1 MLRIHSEIT
10 ASPVTV
16 AGKDVAGLIPGLRLA
31 TNRQRQFQRKNDE
44 KRNSRCGKKRNS
56 RCGKKPVAGT
66 VRKFHGREVYLMH
79 RRKRSRYVSYRPESV
94 RLITK
99 DEYLVW
105 KLSTRVG
112 SECRANCCL

>member
-44 KRNSRCGKKRNS
+44 KRNS